1 MKSKVQFRYVLSD
14 ERPSLGVAMNIAWK
28 SLKISLRYPF
38 NILYWAFVPIG
49 WIMPAI
55 FQGIAL
61 TGGTTST
68 KFASTTGTPDWLSY
82 MVLGSTLFMYVMS
95 ALWGMGNALRWE
107 QMSGTLES
115 LLVTPISRVDILIG
129 AALAETATTT
139 LTATVQL
146 VVLLLIF
153 GIPFALSHVLP
164 FIVLL
169 TLMLL
174 ALYGFAMTMAG
185 VVMVFK
191 DPDALTRFLD
201 AMFYVLI
208 PVRYPISEL
217 PYAARIISLLI
228 PATYAFTAI
237 RAIILLNKGIQAV
250 MNIIVILCAF
260 TLCLWTFG
268 YLTFAYAEYR
278 TKKAGGIGKY

>member
-68 KFASTTGTPDWLSY
+68 EFASATGTPDWLSY

-129 AALAETATTT
+129 TALAETATTT

-153 GIPFALSHVLP
+153 GIPFTLSHVLP

-174 ALYGFAMTMAG
+174 ALCGFAMTMTG

-191 DPDALTRFLD
+191 DPRCFNTILRCN
-201 AMFYVLI
+201 VL
-208 PVRYPISEL
+208 
-217 PYAARIISLLI
+217 
-228 PATYAFTAI
+228 
-237 RAIILLNKGIQAV
+237 RANPG
-250 MNIIVILCAF
+250 
-260 TLCLWTFG
+260 
-268 YLTFAYAEYR
+268 
-278 TKKAGGIGKY
+278 

>member
-1 MKSKVQFRYVLSD
+1 MRSKVQFRYVLSD
-14 ERPSLGVAMNIAWK
+14 EKPSLSVAMNIAWK

-38 NILYWAFVPIG
+38 NILYWALVPIG

-129 AALAETATTT
+129 TALAETATTT

-146 VVLLLIF
+146 IVLLLIF

-164 FIVLL
+164 FIILL

-174 ALYGFAMTMAG
+174 AFYGFAMAMAG

-191 DPDALTRFLD
+191 DPDALTQFLD
-201 AMFYVLI
+201 TLFYVVI
-208 PVRYPISEL
+208 PVRYPISKL

-237 RAIILLNKGIQAV
+237 RAIILLNKSIQAV
-250 MNIIVILCAF
+250 MDVIAILCVF
-260 TLCLWTFG
+260 TLCLWMFG

-278 TKKAGGIGKY
+278 TKRAGGVGKY

>member
-1 MKSKVQFRYVLSD
+1 MGSKVQFRYVLAD
-14 ERPSLGVAMNIAWK
+14 EKPSVSVAMSIAWK

-38 NILYWAFVPIG
+38 NILYWAIVPIG

-55 FQGIAL
+55 FQGVAL
-61 TGGTTST
+61 AGGTMSAE
-68 KFASTTGTPDWLSY
+68 FASAAGTPDWLSY
-82 MVLGSTLFMYVMS
+82 MVLGSVLYMYVMS

-115 LLVTPISRVDILIG
+115 LLVSPISRIDILIG

-146 VVLLLIF
+146 VILLLIF

-164 FIVLL
+164 FIILL

-174 ALYGFAMTMAG
+174 AFYGFAMAMAG
-185 VVMVFK
+185 IVMIFK
-191 DPDALTRFLD
+191 DPDALTQFLD
-201 AMFYVLI
+201 TMFYVLI

-217 PYAARIISLLI
+217 PYVARIISLLI
-228 PATYAFTAI
+228 PATYALTAI
-237 RAIILLNKGIQAV
+237 RAIILLNKNIQAV
-250 MNIIVILCAF
+250 MDAIVILCVF
-260 TLCLWTFG
+260 TLCLWIFG

-278 TKKAGGIGKY
+278 TKMTGGTGKY